1 MMSEPVMK
9 LRRKRL
15 EPCALALVLLTFC
28 FFLTSSAEASV
39 NLRDLDFHRVHPE
52 VRIKDVVEIEGARSN
67 QLSGVGLV
75 MGLAGTGDKSP
86 MAMQMMK
93 NLLQQYGV
101 TLDEKSIRSKNVAVV
116 SLTADLPP
124 YVRPGQTIDL
134 NVSTMGDAKSI
145 QGGTLLQA
153 PLRAADGKVYAVAQ
167 GPVLVGG
174 YAVSGTAASTTKNV
188 PTAGR
193 IPNGAIVERDVPTD
207 YAGGGQLALL
217 LRNPDFTTAQRISDA
232 INSVFGLIARPSDAG
247 RVVLDLPPQYAGA
260 PTAFLAKMEK
270 LEIQPD
276 NVARVAVN
284 ERTGTV
290 VMGGD
295 VKISAVAV
303 AHGNLSVSVAEDPNV
318 VQPNPLGGGQT
329 ATENRTDIT
338 VDENGSSLI
347 AMPATTTV
355 RDLVRVINAIG
366 ASPRDIIEI
375 LQAINEAGALHG
387 QLVNL

>member
-1 MMSEPVMK
+1 MGVFG
-9 LRRKRL
+9 LKRT
-15 EPCALALVLLTFC
+15 VTFILL
-28 FFLTSSAEASV
+28 FLIVFAAAPAFAAAV
-39 NLRDLDFHRVHPE
+39 NLRDMDFHRVNPN

-67 QLSGVGLV
+67 QLSGIGVV

-86 MAMQMMK
+86 MSMQMMK
-93 NLLQQYGV
+93 NMLQQYGV
-101 TLDEKSIRSKNVAVV
+101 TVDEKSIRSKNIAVV
-116 SLTADLPP
+116 TVTAELPP
-124 YVRPGQTIDL
+124 YTRPGQTIDL
-134 NVSTMGDAKSI
+134 NVSTMGDAKSL
-145 QGGTLLQA
+145 QGGTLLQT
-153 PLRAADGKVYAVAQ
+153 PMKAADGKVYAVAQ
-167 GPVLVGG
+167 GPILVGG
-174 YAVSGTAASTTKNV
+174 YTVSGVAASTTKNV

-232 INSVFGLIARPSDAG
+232 INSTFGAVARPADAG
-247 RVVLDLPPQYAGA
+247 RVVVDLPGQYVAA

-270 LEIQPD
+270 LEIEPD
-276 NVARVAVN
+276 TIARVAVN

-290 VMGGD
+290 VMGGE

-303 AHGNLSVSVAEDPNV
+303 AHGNLTVSVTEDSNV
-318 VQPNPLGGGQT
+318 VQPGPFSAGMTGVEQ
-329 ATENRTDIT
+329 RTDIT

-355 RDLVRVINAIG
+355 RELVRVINAIG
-366 ASPRDIIEI
+366 ATPRDVIEI

-387 QLVNL
+387 QLVNM

>member
-1 MMSEPVMK
+1 MF
-9 LRRKRL
+9 LL
-15 EPCALALVLLTFC
+15 LIFLVSC
-28 FFLTSSAEASV
+28 VASVSEASV
-39 NLRDLDFHRVHPE
+39 NLRDMDFHRVHPG
-52 VRIKDVVEIEGARSN
+52 VRIKDIVEVEGARSN
-67 QLSGVGLV
+67 QLSGIGIV

-101 TLDEKSIRSKNVAVV
+101 TVDEKSVRSKNVAVV
-116 SLTADLPP
+116 SITAALPP
-124 YVRPGQTIDL
+124 YVRPGQVIDL
-134 NVSTMGDAKSI
+134 NVSTMGDAKSL

-153 PLRAADGKVYAVAQ
+153 PLKAADGKVYAVAQ
-167 GPVLVGG
+167 GPILVGG
-174 YAVSGTAASTTKNV
+174 YTASGAAATTTRNI

-217 LRNPDFTTAQRISDA
+217 LHNPDFTTAQRIADA
-232 INSVFGLIARPSDAG
+232 INTSFGGVARPADAG
-247 RVVLDLPPQYAGA
+247 RVVVDLPGQYVAA

-276 NVARVAVN
+276 SVARVAVN

-295 VKISAVAV
+295 VKISSVAV
-303 AHGNLSVSVAEDPNV
+303 AHGNLTVSVTEDPNV
-318 VQPNPLGGGQT
+318 VQPAPFSGGVT
-329 ATENRTDIT
+329 ATEQRTDIT

-366 ASPRDIIEI
+366 ATPRDVIEI

-387 QLVNL
+387 QLVNM

>member
-1 MMSEPVMK
+1 MLAFAAVP
-9 LRRKRL
+9 
-15 EPCALALVLLTFC
+15 ALA
-28 FFLTSSAEASV
+28 ASV
-39 NLRDLDFHRVHPE
+39 NLRDMDFHRVNPN

-67 QLSGVGLV
+67 QLSGIGVV

-93 NLLQQYGV
+93 NMLQQYGV
-101 TLDEKSIRSKNVAVV
+101 TVDEKSIRSKNIAVV
-116 SLTADLPP
+116 TVTAELPP
-124 YVRPGQTIDL
+124 YTRPGQTIDL
-134 NVSTMGDAKSI
+134 NVSTMGDAKSL
-145 QGGTLLQA
+145 QGGTLLQT
-153 PLRAADGKVYAVAQ
+153 PMKAADGKVYAVAQ
-167 GPVLVGG
+167 GPILVGG
-174 YAVSGTAASTTKNV
+174 YVASGVAASTTKNV

-232 INSVFGLIARPSDAG
+232 INSTFGAVARPADAG
-247 RVVLDLPPQYAGA
+247 RVLVDLPGQYVAA

-270 LEIQPD
+270 LEIEPD
-276 NVARVAVN
+276 TIARVAVN

-290 VMGGD
+290 VMGGE

-303 AHGNLSVSVAEDPNV
+303 AHGNLTVSVTEDTNV
-318 VQPNPLGGGQT
+318 VQPGPFSGGITGAEQ
-329 ATENRTDIT
+329 RTDIT
-338 VDENGSSLI
+338 IDENGSSLI

-355 RDLVRVINAIG
+355 RELVRVINAIG
-366 ASPRDIIEI
+366 ATPRDVIEI

-387 QLVNL
+387 QLINM

>member
-1 MMSEPVMK
+1 MVKSFKIFV
-9 LRRKRL
+9 
-15 EPCALALVLLTFC
+15 LALLAVLWGTV
-28 FFLTSSAEASV
+28 AWGAAV
-39 NLRDLDFHRVHPE
+39 NLRDMDFKKVHPN
-52 VRIKDVVEIEGARSN
+52 VRIKDIVEIEGARSN
-67 QLSGVGLV
+67 QLSGIGIV

-93 NLLQQYGV
+93 NMLKQYGV
-101 TLDEKSIRSKNVAVV
+101 TVDEKAVRSKNVAVV

-124 YVRPGQTIDL
+124 YVRPGQKIDL
-134 NVSTMGDAKSI
+134 NVSTMGDAKSL

-153 PLRAADGKVYAVAQ
+153 PLKAADGKVYAVAQ

-174 YAVSGTAASTTKNV
+174 YVAQGAAATVTKNI

-193 IPNGAIVERDVPTD
+193 IPSGAIVERDVPTD
-207 YAGGGQLALL
+207 HAGGAQLALL
-217 LRNPDFTTAQRISDA
+217 LRTPDFTTAQRISDA
-232 INSVFGLIARPSDAG
+232 INSTFGAVAHPVDAG
-247 RVVLDLPPQYAGA
+247 RVIVDLPGQYVGA
-260 PTAFLAKMEK
+260 PTAFFAKMEK

-276 NVARVAVN
+276 ISARVAVN

-295 VKISAVAV
+295 VKISSVAV
-303 AHGNLSVSVAEDPNV
+303 AQGNLTVTVAEDTTV
-318 VQPNPLGGGQT
+318 VQPGAFSPGET
-329 ATENRTDIT
+329 AMERRSDIT

-366 ASPRDIIEI
+366 ASPRDLIEI

-387 QLVNL
+387 QLINM